1 MQKKGSHT
9 TENAKN
15 EKAQIDQLLLDA
27 LIKGGEA
34 AFEKIYKSY
43 FALLRNYS
51 ASIVGDSDMAYEI
64 IQNIFVALWENRKNL
79 DREKSLRNYLLRSAH
94 NNSLR
99 YLKTQSLH
107 LQHQENLKK
116 EKSEEEQENVI
127 RHEEYPDPE
136 QQLAVLLNEL
146 PERSRQV
153 VLMSHIENKKSADIA
168 RELGISVRTVETI
181 LYQAMKK
188 LRGKIKKYYF
198 RIRSFRK
205 SGIIY
210 ML

>member
-1 MQKKGSHT
+1 MLKKGSHT

-27 LIKGGEA
+27 LIKGEEA

-127 RHEEYPDPE
+127 QHEEYPDPE
-136 QQLAVLLNEL
+136 QQLAALLNEL

-188 LRGKIKKYYF
+188 LRGKIKK
-198 RIRSFRK
+198 
-205 SGIIY
+205 
-210 ML
+210 

>member
-1 MQKKGSHT
+1 MIEKGSHT

-15 EKAQIDQLLLDA
+15 EKAQIDQSLLDA
-27 LIKGGEA
+27 LIKGEEA

-51 ASIVGDSDMAYEI
+51 ASIVGDSDAAYEI

-136 QQLAVLLNEL
+136 QQLSALLNEL
-146 PERSRQV
+146 PDRCRQ
-153 VLMSHIENKKSADIA
+153 IFKSPH
-168 RELGISVRTVETI
+168 
-181 LYQAMKK
+181 
-188 LRGKIKKYYF
+188 RGK
-198 RIRSFRK
+198 
-205 SGIIY
+205 
-210 ML
+210 

>member
-1 MQKKGSHT
+1 MIEKGTHT

-15 EKAQIDQLLLDA
+15 EKAQIDQSLLDA
-27 LIKGGEA
+27 LIKGEEA

-51 ASIVGDSDMAYEI
+51 ASIVGDSDAAYEI

-136 QQLAVLLNEL
+136 QQLSALLNEL

-153 VLMSHIENKKSADIA
+153 VIMSHIENKKSADIA

-188 LRGKIKKYYF
+188 LRGKIKK
-198 RIRSFRK
+198 
-205 SGIIY
+205 
-210 ML
+210 

>member
-1 MQKKGSHT
+1 MIEKGSHT

-15 EKAQIDQLLLDA
+15 EKAQIEQSLLDA
-27 LIKGGEA
+27 LIKGEEA

-51 ASIVGDSDMAYEI
+51 ASIVGDSDAAYEI

-107 LQHQENLKK
+107 LRHQENLKK

-136 QQLAVLLNEL
+136 QQLSALLNEL

-153 VLMSHIENKKSADIA
+153 VIMSHIENKKSADIA

-188 LRGKIKKYYF
+188 LRGKIKK
-198 RIRSFRK
+198 
-205 SGIIY
+205 
-210 ML
+210 

>member
-1 MQKKGSHT
+1 MIEKGSHT

-15 EKAQIDQLLLDA
+15 EKAQIDQSLLDA
-27 LIKGGEA
+27 LIKGEEA

-51 ASIVGDSDMAYEI
+51 ASIVGDSDAAYEI

-136 QQLAVLLNEL
+136 QQLSALLNEL

-188 LRGKIKKYYF
+188 LRGKIKK
-198 RIRSFRK
+198 
-205 SGIIY
+205 
-210 ML
+210 

>member
-1 MQKKGSHT
+1 MLKKGSHT

-27 LIKGGEA
+27 LIKGEEA

-43 FALLRNYS
+43 FTLLRNYS

-153 VLMSHIENKKSADIA
+153 VLMSHIENKTSADIA
-168 RELGISVRTVETI
+168 RDLGISVRTVETI

-188 LRGKIKKYYF
+188 LRGKIKK
-198 RIRSFRK
+198 
-205 SGIIY
+205 
-210 ML
+210 

>member
-1 MQKKGSHT
+1 MIEKGSHT

-15 EKAQIDQLLLDA
+15 EKAQTDQSRLDA
-27 LIKGGEA
+27 LIKGEET
-34 AFEKIYKSY
+34 AFEEIYKSY
-43 FALLRNYS
+43 FTPLRNYS
-51 ASIVGDSDMAYEI
+51 ASIVGDSDAAYEI

-79 DREKSLRNYLLRSAH
+79 DREKSLRNYLLRSTH

-107 LQHQENLKK
+107 LQHQENLKQ

-127 RHEEYPDPE
+127 RHEEHPDPE
-136 QQLAVLLNEL
+136 QQLSALLNEL

-153 VLMSHIENKKSADIA
+153 VIMSHIENKKSADIA
-168 RELGISVRTVETI
+168 LELGISVRTVETI

-188 LRGKIKKYYF
+188 LRGKIKK
-198 RIRSFRK
+198 
-205 SGIIY
+205 
-210 ML
+210 